1 MQNKKNL
8 RKNDQ
13 KNQILINFSIMR
25 KVFRDFKNNIF
36 VNSKIAIPI
45 LIGIIVVI
53 VGIVVITNQESN
65 IIEVE
70 DALDKEL
77 TPNEEET
84 PQVQEKLDEIAKVNL
99 ENEYSPKDR
108 EWITSGPFQID
119 RSEYVLGEKIFLRI
133 GGLSYDE
140 KGEAVFLRPLNST
153 HYSVYFTIPFDGS
166 NKAAFNYYLQPQLSK
181 NKEHCTVDDFIGDWR
196 VVFRGTDYPN
206 LEFEITEDILPGDE
220 KNFEPVC

>member
-1 MQNKKNL
+1 
-8 RKNDQ
+8 
-13 KNQILINFSIMR
+13 MR
-25 KVFRDFKNNIF
+25 KVFRYFIKNNF

-45 LIGIIVVI
+45 VIGIII
-53 VGIVVITNQESN
+53 ILVGIIAMTNQENSTM
-65 IIEVE
+65 EVE

-77 TPNEEET
+77 QPIEEITPE
-84 PQVQEKLDEIAKVNL
+84 VQEKIDEIEKINL

-140 KGEAVFLRPLNST
+140 KGEAAFLRPLNST
-153 HYSVYFTIPFDGS
+153 HYSVYLTVPFDGADKS
-166 NKAAFNYYLQPQLSK
+166 GFNYYLQPQLSK
-181 NKEHCTVDDFIGDWR
+181 MRGFCSAEDFIGDWR

-206 LEFEITEDILPGDE
+206 LEFKITEDILPGDDE
-220 KNFEPVC
+220 DFEPVC